1 MKFYFKT
8 LLPYFL
14 MLVLNYYVVKYSF
27 IGMTAPYDWSF
38 AAGILALITPVILQN
53 KALDNQH
60 DAIWRWNG
68 QMPATVVNSGDG
80 KSGLLFNIP
89 TNKQ

>member
-38 AAGILALITPVILQN
+38 AAGILALM
-53 KALDNQH
+53 ALVAADVKFIISRVKKIASSLV
-60 DAIWRWNG
+60 D
-68 QMPATVVNSGDG
+68 
-80 KSGLLFNIP
+80 P
-89 TNKQ
+89 TKEETHEDDPL